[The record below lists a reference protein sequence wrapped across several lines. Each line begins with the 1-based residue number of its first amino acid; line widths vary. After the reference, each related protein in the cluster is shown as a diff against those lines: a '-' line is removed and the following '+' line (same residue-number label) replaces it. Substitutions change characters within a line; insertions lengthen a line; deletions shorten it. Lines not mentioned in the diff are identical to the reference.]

1 MKIADEDYPGLKEQI
16 GEYSMKNHIISILIL
31 FMLAAGSQSLQA
43 INLSQESSVAILA
56 NTSRNLSN
64 QSDINTNATQNQTNE
79 TKTITSTD
87 MAATDLWSGE
97 KIPTGYEFN
106 EYGTVTGLT
115 RSKEEAKHLK
125 MN

>member
-1 MKIADEDYPGLKEQI
+1 MKIADEDYSGLKEQI

-97 KIPTGYEFN
+97 KIPKGYEFN
-106 EYGTVTGLT
+106 KYGTVTGLT
-115 RSKEEAKHLK
+115 RSEEEAKHLK